1 MHFNDRLKELRSE
14 NGLTQHE
21 LAVKLGITRSSYS
34 LYELGLREPNLA
46 MLIELSKFFNVTLDY
61 LAGLTD
67 SY

>member
-21 LAVKLGITRSSYS
+21 LAVKLGITRSAYS

-61 LAGLTD
+61 LAGLSD